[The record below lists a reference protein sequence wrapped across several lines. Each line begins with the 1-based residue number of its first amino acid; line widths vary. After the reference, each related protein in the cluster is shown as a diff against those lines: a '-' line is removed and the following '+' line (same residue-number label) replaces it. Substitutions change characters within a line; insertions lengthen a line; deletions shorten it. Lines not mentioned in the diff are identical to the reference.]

1 MSKISVIIPCYNVE
15 KYLDKCMQSILSQT
29 LSDIELIC
37 INDGSTDNSLKL
49 LNQYAASDS
58 RITVINKKNE
68 GVGIARNS
76 GLKLATGDYVYFVD
90 PDDWLE
96 NLEVL
101 AKIYEKAKN
110 ENLDM
115 LIFGGYSCR
124 VSKTKIVTTKGGYS
138 LKYLPGK
145 YLDKVFSYKE
155 IKNDIFKFPSTT
167 WTKLYKRE
175 FLTKNNILFQTI
187 PVGQDQLPFFHSMIT
202 AEKIGVL
209 NECLYCYRKN
219 RPNSAMTEKKRKS
232 FSPLYVIDGIE
243 ELLINIGKIDEYKEI
258 FINKYFSKATS
269 WLGKFDKALKSE
281 YYIQYKKTLEHLK
294 KDYPTG
300 WWKYFN
306 PSIND
311 NYYML
316 KTKQIAAI
324 LEYKILK

>member
-37 INDGSTDNSLKL
+37 INDGSTDDSLKL

-68 GVGIARNS
+68 GVGIARNC
-76 GLKLATGDYVYFVD
+76 GLKLATGEYVYFVD

-124 VSKTKIVTTKGGYS
+124 VGKTKITTAKGGYS

-145 YLDKVFSYKE
+145 YLDKVFH
-155 IKNDIFKFPSTT
+155 IKK
-167 WTKLYKRE
+167 
-175 FLTKNNILFQTI
+175 
-187 PVGQDQLPFFHSMIT
+187 
-202 AEKIGVL
+202 
-209 NECLYCYRKN
+209 
-219 RPNSAMTEKKRKS
+219 
-232 FSPLYVIDGIE
+232 
-243 ELLINIGKIDEYKEI
+243 
-258 FINKYFSKATS
+258 
-269 WLGKFDKALKSE
+269 
-281 YYIQYKKTLEHLK
+281 
-294 KDYPTG
+294 
-300 WWKYFN
+300 
-306 PSIND
+306 
-311 NYYML
+311 
-316 KTKQIAAI
+316 
-324 LEYKILK
+324 